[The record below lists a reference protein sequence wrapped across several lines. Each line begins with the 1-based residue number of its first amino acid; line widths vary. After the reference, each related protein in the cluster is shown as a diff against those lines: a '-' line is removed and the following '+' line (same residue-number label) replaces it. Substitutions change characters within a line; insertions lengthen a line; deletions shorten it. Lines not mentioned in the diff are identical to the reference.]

1 MKLFEKDELKL
12 LWLFYL
18 ESFVSSL
25 LFFAPAFFIIYFIG
39 LGFSF
44 FKISL
49 IMAAPQLA
57 SIIFEIPTGAFA
69 DNYGRKYSVIISNI
83 LVALCFF
90 AMIFFTDF
98 TSILIIF
105 FLFGLAI
112 TFGSGAFEA
121 WVVDL
126 INKDNK
132 KLLNNFFVKNQSIH
146 SASLFISGFL
156 GVFMVAKF
164 GLSIIWST
172 AVVTFVISAII
183 LLFGK
188 EEFSKKNYP
197 LSKSYKNIKK
207 QTKKS
212 LKYTYNHKTLFY
224 FILAGMIY
232 VIADSLGGQAAWIPF
247 LDGLGFPDYAFGYLW
262 SLIGF
267 ISIIATI
274 SSQYFYKKNKEINYI
289 VKASIIVS
297 IILLPLFF
305 INSVIWA
312 LVVFSIMMFFEIS
325 KGPALKVYFH
335 RFIPKNMRA
344 TIGST
349 ESMIYSLAGVISLPL
364 TGYLIDTI
372 GARYT
377 IILSAFVAI
386 PSIIIYSLINNKLK

>member
-1 MKLFEKDELKL
+1 
-12 LWLFYL
+12 
-18 ESFVSSL
+18 
-25 LFFAPAFFIIYFIG
+25 
-39 LGFSF
+39 
-44 FKISL
+44 
-49 IMAAPQLA
+49 
-57 SIIFEIPTGAFA
+57 
-69 DNYGRKYSVIISNI
+69 
-83 LVALCFF
+83 
-90 AMIFFTDF
+90 
-98 TSILIIF
+98 
-105 FLFGLAI
+105 
-112 TFGSGAFEA
+112 
-121 WVVDL
+121 
-126 INKDNK
+126 
-132 KLLNNFFVKNQSIH
+132 
-146 SASLFISGFL
+146 
-156 GVFMVAKF
+156 
-164 GLSIIWST
+164 
-172 AVVTFVISAII
+172 
-183 LLFGK
+183 
-188 EEFSKKNYP
+188 
-197 LSKSYKNIKK
+197 
-207 QTKKS
+207 
-212 LKYTYNHKTLFY
+212 
-224 FILAGMIY
+224 MIY

-297 IILLPLFF
+297 IILIPLFF
-305 INSVIWA
+305 INSFIWA